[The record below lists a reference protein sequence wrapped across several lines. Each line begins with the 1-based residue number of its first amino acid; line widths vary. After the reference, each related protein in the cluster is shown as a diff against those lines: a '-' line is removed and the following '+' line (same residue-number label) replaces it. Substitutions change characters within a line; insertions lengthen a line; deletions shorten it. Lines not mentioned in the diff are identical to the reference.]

1 MKITYFCHAKTSII
15 MKTKAL
21 LFALL
26 AVALAACNNGNP
38 QDQKAV
44 EPESTAIQATNDN
57 LPKKDI
63 ITDDGLGE
71 FQLGAPIPESHPDY
85 DIKAVVSVDEE
96 EMEEVSFE
104 FSKDGEVQFTIF
116 PAYIDETDAQ
126 SNEIGDIMVVSDQFT
141 HNGIGVGSNVNDI
154 LKANPNLEV
163 TFYDDQYFRINDG
176 GITYLI
182 SSEAYNGPLPDVP
195 FDIPAPVENPTF
207 KPDAKVSSIWIH
219 PTF

>member
-1 MKITYFCHAKTSII
+1 

-71 FQLGAPIPESHPDY
+71 FQLGATIPETHPDY

-126 SNEIGDIMVVSDQFT
+126 SNEIGGIMVVSDQFT

-182 SSEAYNGPLPDVP
+182 SSEAYDGLLPEVP

>member
-1 MKITYFCHAKTSII
+1 MKA
-15 MKTKAL
+15 KAL
-21 LFALL
+21 FFAM

-71 FQLGAPIPESHPDY
+71 FQLGATIPESHPDY

-154 LKANPNLEV
+154 LKSNPNLEV

>member
-1 MKITYFCHAKTSII
+1 MKA
-15 MKTKAL
+15 KAL

-26 AVALAACNNGNP
+26 VVALAACNNGNP
-38 QDQKAV
+38 QDQKAI
-44 EPESTAIQATNDN
+44 EPESTPVQATNDN
-57 LPKKDI
+57 LSKKNI
-63 ITDDGLGE
+63 ITNDGLGE
-71 FQLGAPIPESHPDY
+71 FQLGATIPESHPDY

-126 SNEIGDIMVVSDQFT
+126 SNEIGGIMVVSDQFT

>member
-1 MKITYFCHAKTSII
+1 

-26 AVALAACNNGNP
+26 AVALAACSNGNP
-38 QDQKAV
+38 QNQKV
-44 EPESTAIQATNDN
+44 IESESTAIQATNDN

-71 FQLGAPIPESHPDY
+71 FQLGAAIPESHPDY
-85 DIKAVVSVDEE
+85 DINTVFSVDEE
-96 EMEEVSFE
+96 EMEEVSVE
-104 FSKDGEVQFTIF
+104 FSKDGEVQFIIF

-126 SNEIGDIMVVSDQFT
+126 SNEIGGIRVMSDQFT

-154 LKANPNLEV
+154 LKANPDLEV
-163 TFYDDQYFRINDG
+163 TFYDDQYFRIYDG

-182 SSEAYNGPLPDVP
+182 SSEAYDGPLPEVP

>member
-1 MKITYFCHAKTSII
+1 

-21 LFALL
+21 FFAM

-38 QDQKAV
+38 QDQKAN

-71 FQLGAPIPESHPDY
+71 FQLGATIPESHPDY

-104 FSKDGEVQFTIF
+104 FSKDGMVQFVIY
-116 PAYIDETDAQ
+116 PSYIDETDAQ
-126 SNEIGDIMVVSDQFT
+126 SNEIGGIMVVSDQFT

-154 LKANPNLEV
+154 LKNNPDLKV
-163 TFYDDQYFRINDG
+163 AFDDDQYFRIYDG

-182 SSEAYNGPLPDVP
+182 SSDDYDGPLPEVP

-207 KPDAKVSSIWIH
+207 KPDAKVSSIWIL

>member
-1 MKITYFCHAKTSII
+1 

-21 LFALL
+21 FFAM

-38 QDQKAV
+38 QDQKV
-44 EPESTAIQATNDN
+44 TESDSTTIEMTNDN
-57 LPKKDI
+57 LPQKDI

-71 FQLGAPIPESHPDY
+71 FQLGDAIPESHPDY
-85 DIKAVVSVDEE
+85 DIKPVVSVDEE
-96 EMEEVSFE
+96 EMEEVTVE
-104 FSKDGEVQFTIF
+104 FSKDGEVQFIIF

-126 SNEIGDIMVVSDQFT
+126 SNEIGGIMVVSDQFT

-182 SSEAYNGPLPDVP
+182 SSEAYDGPLPEVP

-207 KPDAKVSSIWIH
+207 KPDAQVSSIWIH

>member
-1 MKITYFCHAKTSII
+1 

-21 LFALL
+21 FFAM

-71 FQLGAPIPESHPDY
+71 FQLGATIPESHPDY
-85 DIKAVVSVDEE
+85 DINPVVSVDEE
-96 EMEEVSFE
+96 DMEEVSFE
-104 FSKDGEVQFTIF
+104 FSKDGVVQFIIF

-126 SNEIGDIMVVSDQFT
+126 SNEIGGIMVVSDQFT

-154 LKANPNLEV
+154 LKANPDLEV
-163 TFYDDQYFRINDG
+163 TFYDDQYFRIYDG

-182 SSEAYNGPLPDVP
+182 SSEAYDGLLPEVP

>member
-1 MKITYFCHAKTSII
+1 

-21 LFALL
+21 FFAM

-38 QDQKAV
+38 QDQKV
-44 EPESTAIQATNDN
+44 TESDSTTIEMTNDN
-57 LPKKDI
+57 LPQKDI

-71 FQLGAPIPESHPDY
+71 FQLGDAIPESHPDY
-85 DIKAVVSVDEE
+85 DIKPVVSVDEE
-96 EMEEVSFE
+96 EMEEVTVE
-104 FSKDGEVQFTIF
+104 FSKDGEVQFIIF

-126 SNEIGDIMVVSDQFT
+126 SNEIGGIMVVSDQFT

-182 SSEAYNGPLPDVP
+182 SSEAYDGPLPEVP

-207 KPDAKVSSIWIH
+207 KPDAQVSSIWIH
-219 PTF
+219 PPF

>member
-1 MKITYFCHAKTSII
+1 

-21 LFALL
+21 FFAM
-26 AVALAACNNGNP
+26 AVTLAACNNGNP
-38 QDQKAV
+38 QDQKAI

-63 ITDDGLGE
+63 ITDEGLGE
-71 FQLGAPIPESHPDY
+71 FKIGDAIPDSHPDY

-96 EMEEVSFE
+96 EMEEVSVE

-154 LKANPNLEV
+154 LKANPDLEV
-163 TFYDDQYFRINDG
+163 TFYDDQYFRIYDG

-182 SSEAYNGPLPDVP
+182 SSEAYDGLLPEVP

>member
-1 MKITYFCHAKTSII
+1 

-21 LFALL
+21 FFAM

-38 QDQKAV
+38 QDQKV
-44 EPESTAIQATNDN
+44 TESDSTTIEMTNDN

-63 ITDDGLGE
+63 ITNDGLGE
-71 FQLGAPIPESHPDY
+71 FQLGGAIPESHPDY
-85 DIKAVVSVDEE
+85 DIKPVVSVDEE
-96 EMEEVSFE
+96 EMEEVTVE
-104 FSKDGEVQFTIF
+104 FSKDGEVQFIIF

-126 SNEIGDIMVVSDQFT
+126 SNEIGGIMVVSDQFT

-163 TFYDDQYFRINDG
+163 TFYDDQYFHINDS

-182 SSEAYNGPLPDVP
+182 SSEAYDGPLPEVP
-195 FDIPAPVENPTF
+195 FDIPSPVENPTF

>member
-1 MKITYFCHAKTSII
+1 

-71 FQLGAPIPESHPDY
+71 FQLGATIPESHPDY

-126 SNEIGDIMVVSDQFT
+126 SNEIGGIMVVSDQFT

-182 SSEAYNGPLPDVP
+182 SSDAYNGPLPEVP

>member
-1 MKITYFCHAKTSII
+1 

-71 FQLGAPIPESHPDY
+71 FQLGATIPESHPDY

-126 SNEIGDIMVVSDQFT
+126 LNEIGDIMVVSDQFT

>member
-1 MKITYFCHAKTSII
+1 

-21 LFALL
+21 FFAM

-38 QDQKAV
+38 QDQKAN
-44 EPESTAIQATNDN
+44 EPDSMTVQVAHDN
-57 LPKKDI
+57 LPSKDI
-63 ITDDGLGE
+63 ITNEGLGE
-71 FQLGAPIPESHPDY
+71 FKIGDTIPDSHPDY

-96 EMEEVSFE
+96 EMEEVTVE
-104 FSKDGEVQFTIF
+104 FSKDGVMQFIIY
-116 PAYIDETDAQ
+116 PAYIDETDDQ
-126 SNEIGDIMVVSDQFT
+126 SNEIGAIMVVSDQFT

-182 SSEAYNGPLPDVP
+182 SSEAYDGPLPEVP

-219 PTF
+219 QTF

>member
-1 MKITYFCHAKTSII
+1 LKITYFCHAKTSII